1 MPTLDRQKLDR
12 TTLGTFKPKYGETM
26 EKIGVRVPKSVAE
39 KLKKM
44 PDMSGFLRAV
54 IISAVEDSDNE

>member
-1 MPTLDRQKLDR
+1 MPTLDRTKLDR

-26 EKIGVRVPKSVAE
+26 EKVGVRVPKSVAE

-44 PDMSGFLRAV
+44 PDMSGFLRDV
-54 IISAVEDSDNE
+54 ITKAVEEEDN